1 MSSDANATKLQ
12 RFDEQVLLHLD
23 ALYRAALRLTGKAAD
38 AEDLVQE
45 TCLRAFQAFD
55 QLKHPQAA
63 RAWVFAI
70 LRSVFLR
77 QAGRRSLQPVRLSL
91 EDLDGAILAHTL
103 GQGDVSPV
111 RQTLLEEVRRAT
123 LKLPEPYREALI
135 LAHIGGFSYREMA
148 HILEVPLGTVMSRLF
163 RARRML
169 RASLAEPMTQPSP
182 VEPER

>member
-1 MSSDANATKLQ
+1 VGNTTRTQ
-12 RFDEQVLLHLD
+12 RFEEQILVHLD
-23 ALYRAALRLTGKAAD
+23 ALYRAALRLTGTTAD

-45 TCLRAFQAFD
+45 ACLRAFQAFD
-55 QLKHPQAA
+55 QLQHPRAA

-77 QAGRRSLQPVRLSL
+77 DADRQSRQPSPPGL
-91 EDLDGAILAHTL
+91 EDLDGAILAHAL
-103 GQGDVSPV
+103 GEEDRSPV

-123 LKLPEPYREALI
+123 LKLPVPYREALI
-135 LAHIGGFSYREMA
+135 LAHVGGFSYREMA

-169 RASLAEPMTQPSP
+169 RVALTEPTGQGAP
-182 VEPER
+182 VEPAR